1 MTNIELARLAIA
13 QSAQGSAI
21 MGRDVVSRLS
31 GPGAKVARVA
41 IMRAITG
48 IQTPVS
54 QCGFRAV
61 RAALYTAFNVSG
73 GCIAERENNL
83 RTAIE
88 HAAA

>member
-1 MTNIELARLAIA
+1 MNNIELARLAIA
-13 QSAQGSAI
+13 QSAQGSTI

-31 GPGAKVARVA
+31 GPGAKDARVS

-48 IQTPVS
+48 IKTPAA
-54 QCGFRAV
+54 QCGFHAV

-73 GCIAERENNL
+73 GCIAEREDNL
-83 RTAIE
+83 QLAIE